1 MLKHTLAAGDLER
14 LRPGLLRGGVLR
26 LCLSLG
32 GDDRRLG
39 GERGKRPRG
48 DIGLQAVVHSE
59 MVCCECVSIVLNK
72 HAAIIQ
78 KAAELKCSA
87 QQA

>member
-1 MLKHTLAAGDLER
+1 MECKVAQVPAIHVMPFASTLQAVAQEHTLGAGDLER

-39 GERGKRPRG
+39 GDRGKRPLG
-48 DIGLQAVVHSE
+48 DIGLQTITCSE
-59 MVCCECVSIVLNK
+59 THVLPMT
-72 HAAIIQ
+72 
-78 KAAELKCSA
+78 
-87 QQA
+87 